1 MCVCGGGC
9 VGVCVGACHMCIT
22 MQVAVADLVGMI
34 MGIELAR
41 MAGSQAIYI
50 WGAYVCLSC
59 LDFVFIL
66 KSLDT
71 IVFRF
76 LNLERMTMLAHAFV
90 RDGCDPAKV
99 SVGVGGRWREIKKRG
114 KGTESIDRAS
124 LACLMHYDP

>member
-1 MCVCGGGC
+1 MHACMCGWVGGWVCLCVC
-9 VGVCVGACHMCIT
+9 VCACHMCIT
-22 MQVAVADLVGMI
+22 MQVAVADLLGMI

-99 SVGVGGRWREIKKRG
+99 GVRGWGRGGDGEK
-114 KGTESIDRAS
+114 
-124 LACLMHYDP
+124 